1 MRRAKPIS
9 VSVKAPSRG
18 LVTRLPSES
27 ADLLPTNSGILQ
39 ATLLSSA
46 AYQRA
51 SAAAQNVRYE
61 DGVVCAAP
69 GYQTIIL
76 SSALLQSIIAYWP
89 LTEVGGT
96 RFDATPNHR
105 NLTDVPGSNGLD
117 VLSDTGILDN
127 LAALFPILYQGYF
140 QDNLS
145 LDISLA
151 SGAYAQ
157 VIILPTD
164 FKDSLSLDIS
174 LSSGDYSSNSVDE
187 MGLVASPLIINIPGF
202 GP

>member
-9 VSVKAPSRG
+9 IVVKAPSRG
-18 LVTRLPSES
+18 LVTRLPTES

-51 SAAAQNVRYE
+51 SSAAQNVRYE

-76 SSALLQSIIAYWP
+76 DSALLNGIIAYWP
-89 LTEVGGT
+89 LTEPFGT

-105 NLTDVPGSNGLD
+105 DLTDVPGTNGLD
-117 VLSDTGILDN
+117 VISDPGILDG
-127 LAALFPILYQGYF
+127 LAVLFPTSS
-140 QDNLS
+140 LS
-145 LDISLA
+145 
-151 SGAYAQ
+151 Q
-157 VIILPTD
+157 
-164 FKDSLSLDIS
+164 FFDSLSLDVS
-174 LSSGDYSSNSVDE
+174 LSSGAYVQVLVFPSQQDSFSLDASLFSGQYSSNSIDE
-187 MGLVASPLIINIPGF
+187 MGFVIGGRTMNIPGF
-202 GP
+202 GG